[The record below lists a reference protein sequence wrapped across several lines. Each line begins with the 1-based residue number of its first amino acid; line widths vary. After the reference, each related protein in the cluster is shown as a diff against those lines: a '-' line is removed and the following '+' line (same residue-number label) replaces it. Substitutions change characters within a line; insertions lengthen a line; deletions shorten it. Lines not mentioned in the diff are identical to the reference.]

1 MMIEYIRYN
10 IAAEERRK
18 ELERAY
24 EKAQSAL
31 VASPHCLGYE
41 LSRCVEDAAHYV
53 LRIEWD
59 SADGHLKGFRS
70 SPEFQE
76 FLAAVRPFLNDVEEM
91 RHYEATAIKREKA

>member
-1 MMIEYIRYN
+1 MIVEYIRYK
-10 IAAEERRK
+10 IADVGRRR
-18 ELERAY
+18 ELEAAY
-24 EKAQSAL
+24 EKAQAAL

-59 SADGHLKGFRS
+59 SEDGHLKGFRS

-76 FLAAVRPFLNDVEEM
+76 FFAAVRPFLNDIEEM
-91 RHYEATAIKREKA
+91 RHYEETAIKRAK